1 MRPKGL
7 LGRLRGLFRLLA
19 IILLLLGVVFCLRN
33 DFWRV
38 ERVSCHL
45 NGDPCSP
52 NLWAELVNET
62 SGKNILFLSP
72 AKISAQVEENH
83 PEFFQVQ
90 TSKQLPHGLL
100 FEIKARRT
108 VVAIGK
114 EEGDFY
120 LVDKDGVI
128 LEKTEHPA
136 DLPLVLIIDD
146 ISQSVGKKIQTEVI
160 LKQIQI
166 LHQSQLRLL
175 EPKSTRVVSERTIEA
190 WFKDDLQ
197 VLFSTQ
203 KEAKEQLDS
212 LQFILERTKIEGEKP
227 KRIDLRFDKP
237 VIVK

>member
-1 MRPKGL
+1 
-7 LGRLRGLFRLLA
+7 LRGLFKFLA
-19 IILLLLGVVFCLRN
+19 IILLLLGVVFCLRS

-62 SGKNILFLSP
+62 LGKNILFLSP
-72 AKISAQVEENH
+72 AKISAWVEENH

-90 TSKQLPHGLL
+90 ASKQLPHELL
-100 FEIKARRT
+100 FEIKARRA
-108 VVAIGK
+108 VVAIDK

-128 LEKTEHPA
+128 LEKAEHSA

-146 ISQSVGKKIQTEVI
+146 ISQGVGEKIQTEVI

-175 EPKSTRVVSERTIEA
+175 EPKSARVVSERTIEA
-190 WFKDDLQ
+190 WFKGDLQ
-197 VLFSTQ
+197 VSFSTQ